1 MTQLTITELNER
13 NRWFW
18 EGQNALRDRRM
29 ADQMIRETAYARAA
43 SELARVPIR
52 HLASIEK
59 LLEEAE
65 GDKQRFLSLQGRR
78 GGQAKG
84 PDALGQAILDLVR
97 KEPGM
102 TVAELQGILTRERFP
117 RLIEDVEDETIW
129 FVQPDG
135 SKDGQSKKAPI
146 SGLKDRL
153 SRAKKTLKSR

>member
-1 MTQLTITELNER
+1 MTQPTIIELNER
-13 NRWFW
+13 NRRFW
-18 EGQNALRDRRM
+18 EGQSELRDRRM
-29 ADQMIRETAYARAA
+29 ADQMIRATAYARAA

-78 GGQAKG
+78 GGLAKKS
-84 PDALGQAILDLVR
+84 DALQQAIVGLVR
-97 KEPGM
+97 KDPGM
-102 TVAELQGILTRERFP
+102 TVARLQGMLTRDRFP
-117 RLIEDVEDETIW
+117 GLIEDVDEEKIW
-129 FVQPDG
+129 FRQP
-135 SKDGQSKKAPI
+135 DGQSKTAPV